1 LPRPYGLAMTAY
13 VINPLNTP
21 PRMVYISHNNAG
33 VGQEPRAPD
42 IYAREEQGEDMA
54 YIPTVHIAIAAHRL
68 AEQRKEEESMTYSK
82 DDMDGWEFKIMRSA
96 TGAFRKPE
104 VIQQLCREESRAG
117 WEMLEKFDNSR
128 IRFKRRIDR
137 RASDQSLGFDPYR
150 TNYGGAGIAAA
161 AVAIAAMAALIGIGI
176 LTFSVG
182 KGKSEGADFL
192 FPIIPI
198 LIILIAVFVIW
209 TKRRSRE

>member
-1 LPRPYGLAMTAY
+1 MAY
-13 VINPLNTP
+13 V
-21 PRMVYISHNNAG
+21 
-33 VGQEPRAPD
+33 
-42 IYAREEQGEDMA
+42 
-54 YIPTVHIAIAAHRL
+54 PTAHIAIAAHRL
-68 AEQRKEEESMTYSK
+68 AERRKEEESMTYNA
-82 DDMDGWEFKIMRSA
+82 DDLNGWEFKIVRSA
-96 TGAFRKPE
+96 TGAFRKQE
-104 VIQQLCREESRAG
+104 IIQQLCREESRAG

-128 IRFKRRIDR
+128 IRFKRRVDR

-182 KGKSEGADFL
+182 KGKGQNTDFL
-192 FPIIPI
+192 FQVIPI

-209 TKRRSRE
+209 SKRRKNS